1 MSWFSDALTGKN
13 ADAASEKYGSALNL
27 RSTWQPPGGNTAV
40 LSYRSLQHDAALTS
54 DLCTRFM
61 LRSCIS
67 IMSFKMEDQLWCF
80 VDCSLANDSSVT
92 MLSSEWA
99 VSWSDPPLFL
109 AAKIVG
115 ISVFKN
121 VCWTCHICLWKS
133 YCSMLFSVAAFRETW
148 WRAEEEALS
157 PQNVLMLRSNVFLF
171 VSAPGEPRDAFTGCK
186 FMSESGVHV
195 TKRAHSGYSPPN
207 VHTLFWRSSYCFLL
221 LFFYLKELC
230 ESGQCLTMV
239 ECFSFFMFCRK
250 NAVITGDSPGL
261 TFSFS

>member
-1 MSWFSDALTGKN
+1 
-13 ADAASEKYGSALNL
+13 
-27 RSTWQPPGGNTAV
+27 
-40 LSYRSLQHDAALTS
+40 
-54 DLCTRFM
+54 
-61 LRSCIS
+61 
-67 IMSFKMEDQLWCF
+67 MEDQLWCF

-133 YCSMLFSVAAFRETW
+133 YCSILFSVAAFRETW